1 MSKLKFKKGD
11 RVMVVPPKGKTFE
24 VGVRGFNSGVTK
36 SMVDI
41 VKKKNL
47 FTVER
52 MFWDG
57 SVHFKEC
64 GYTWDSRWLEY
75 VPTENNNKKKVITI
89 DFILSNKE
97 TKAVSL
103 NKVGVTNRDPRDEY
117 NETTAMIVSLARM
130 LGLSEDK
137 VSQIIDVLYDD
148 IPKGL
153 EDSSIKDLIQELQK
167 RI

>member
-24 VGVRGFNSGVTK
+24 VGVHGFNSGVTK
-36 SMVDI
+36 GMVDI

-52 MFWDG
+52 MFLNG

-89 DFILSNKE
+89 DFILSDKE
-97 TKAVSL
+97 SKAVGL
-103 NKVGVTNRDPRDEY
+103 NRVGVTTRNPNDKYD
-117 NETTAMIVSLARM
+117 ETTAMIVSLARM
-130 LGLSEDK
+130 LRLSEEK
-137 VSQIIDVLYDD
+137 VQGIIDVLYND

-153 EDSSIKDLIQELQK
+153 EECSLKDLIQELQK